1 MKKLFT
7 SESVTPGHPD
17 KLCDKIADMI
27 LDAYLKEDSTSRV
40 AVEVCAHK
48 NGIVVMGEVTSR
60 ASIDIEKIVRNTIID
75 VGYDNDNLGFNGN
88 NVKVSINI
96 NTQSND
102 IAMGVNTSSDSKLLG
117 AGDQG
122 MMFGYATNETDSFM
136 PYPIYLAN
144 KLSEKLYNT
153 FKTNKIPYLR
163 PDGKTQVTICYIDDV
178 PKYVDTIVISAQHDE
193 IDLDTLRKDI
203 KEKIIDKTIPKEMI
217 NENTKIYINPTG
229 RFVLGGPI
237 ADSGL
242 TGRKIVVDT
251 YGGVCGHGGGA
262 FSGKDYT
269 KVDRSA
275 SYYARYV
282 CKNIVASKI
291 CSKME
296 LQVSYAIGMSKP
308 VSLYINTYN
317 TNKIPEDKILEI
329 INKVFNFEPQNI
341 INELELSKPI
351 YHLTTCFGHFGK
363 SNLPWEK
370 LVKMIVICIKI
381 TSCIQRRFF
390 MLKYFND

>member
-27 LDAYLKEDSTSRV
+27 LDAYLKEDSSSRV

-48 NGIVVMGEVTSR
+48 NGIVVMGEVTSK
-60 ASIDIEKIVRNTIID
+60 AKIDIERIVRNTIID

-122 MMFGYATNETDSFM
+122 MMFGYATDETENFM
-136 PYPIYLAN
+136 PYSIYLAN
-144 KLSEKLYNT
+144 KLSEKLYNA
-153 FKTNKIPYLR
+153 FKTKKIPYLR

-193 IDLDTLRKDI
+193 IDFDTLRKDI

-363 SNLPWEK
+363 DNLPWEK
-370 LVKMIVICIKI
+370 LDKVEIIK
-381 TSCIQRRFF
+381 S
-390 MLKYFND
+390 LLN

>member
-27 LDAYLKEDSTSRV
+27 LDAYLKEDSSSRV

-48 NGIVVMGEVTSR
+48 NGIVIMGEVTSK
-60 ASIDIEKIVRNTIID
+60 AKIDIERIVRNTIID

-122 MMFGYATNETDSFM
+122 MMFGYATDETENFM
-136 PYPIYLAN
+136 PYSIYLAN
-144 KLSEKLYNT
+144 KLSEKLYNA
-153 FKTNKIPYLR
+153 FKTKKIPYLR

-363 SNLPWEK
+363 DNLPWEK
-370 LVKMIVICIKI
+370 LDKVEIIK
-381 TSCIQRRFF
+381 S
-390 MLKYFND
+390 LLN

>member
-27 LDAYLKEDSTSRV
+27 LDAYLKEDSSSRV

-48 NGIVVMGEVTSR
+48 NGIVVMGEVTSK
-60 ASIDIEKIVRNTIID
+60 AKIDIERIVRNTIIY

-122 MMFGYATNETDSFM
+122 MMFGYATDETENFM
-136 PYPIYLAN
+136 PYSIYLAN
-144 KLSEKLYNT
+144 KLSEKLYNA
-153 FKTNKIPYLR
+153 FKTKKIPYLR

-363 SNLPWEK
+363 DNLPWEK
-370 LVKMIVICIKI
+370 LDKVEIIK
-381 TSCIQRRFF
+381 S
-390 MLKYFND
+390 LLN

>member
-27 LDAYLKEDSTSRV
+27 LDAYLKEDSSSRV

-48 NGIVVMGEVTSR
+48 NGIVVMGEVTSK
-60 ASIDIEKIVRNTIID
+60 AKIDIERIVRNTIID

-122 MMFGYATNETDSFM
+122 MMFGYATDETENFI
-136 PYPIYLAN
+136 PYSIYLAN
-144 KLSEKLYNT
+144 KLSEKLYNA
-153 FKTNKIPYLR
+153 FKTKKIPYLR

-363 SNLPWEK
+363 DNLPWEK
-370 LVKMIVICIKI
+370 LDKVEIIK
-381 TSCIQRRFF
+381 S
-390 MLKYFND
+390 LLN

>member
-27 LDAYLKEDSTSRV
+27 LDAYLKEDSSSRV

-48 NGIVVMGEVTSR
+48 NGIVVMGEVTSK
-60 ASIDIEKIVRNTIID
+60 AKIDIERIVRNTIID
-75 VGYDNDNLGFNGN
+75 VGYDNDNLDFNGN
-88 NVKVSINI
+88 DVKVSINI

-122 MMFGYATNETDSFM
+122 MMFGYATDETENFM
-136 PYPIYLAN
+136 PYSIYLAN
-144 KLSEKLYNT
+144 KLSEKLYNA
-153 FKTNKIPYLR
+153 FKTKKIPYLR

-317 TNKIPEDKILEI
+317 TNKMPEDKILEI

-363 SNLPWEK
+363 DNLPWEK
-370 LVKMIVICIKI
+370 LDKVEIIK
-381 TSCIQRRFF
+381 S
-390 MLKYFND
+390 LLN

>member
-27 LDAYLKEDSTSRV
+27 LDAYLKEDSSSRV

-48 NGIVVMGEVTSR
+48 NGIVVMGEVTSK
-60 ASIDIEKIVRNTIID
+60 AKIDIERIVRNTIID

-122 MMFGYATNETDSFM
+122 MMFGYATDETENFM
-136 PYPIYLAN
+136 PYSIYLAN
-144 KLSEKLYNT
+144 KLSEKLYNA
-153 FKTNKIPYLR
+153 FKTKKISYLR

-178 PKYVDTIVISAQHDE
+178 TKYVDTIVISAQHDE

-363 SNLPWEK
+363 DNLPWEK
-370 LVKMIVICIKI
+370 LDKVEIIK
-381 TSCIQRRFF
+381 S
-390 MLKYFND
+390 LLN

>member
-1 MKKLFT
+1 
-7 SESVTPGHPD
+7 
-17 KLCDKIADMI
+17 
-27 LDAYLKEDSTSRV
+27 
-40 AVEVCAHK
+40 
-48 NGIVVMGEVTSR
+48 
-60 ASIDIEKIVRNTIID
+60 
-75 VGYDNDNLGFNGN
+75 
-88 NVKVSINI
+88 
-96 NTQSND
+96 
-102 IAMGVNTSSDSKLLG
+102 
-117 AGDQG
+117 
-122 MMFGYATNETDSFM
+122 
-136 PYPIYLAN
+136 
-144 KLSEKLYNT
+144 
-153 FKTNKIPYLR
+153 
-163 PDGKTQVTICYIDDV
+163 
-178 PKYVDTIVISAQHDE
+178 
-193 IDLDTLRKDI
+193 
-203 KEKIIDKTIPKEMI
+203 MI

-242 TGRKIVVDT
+242 TGRKIIVDT

-329 INKVFNFEPQNI
+329 INKVFNFEPNNI
-341 INELELSKPI
+341 IKELDLTKPI

-363 SNLPWEK
+363 NNLPWEK
-370 LVKMIVICIKI
+370 LDKVEIIK
-381 TSCIQRRFF
+381 S
-390 MLKYFND
+390 LLN

>member
-17 KLCDKIADMI
+17 KLCDKISDMI
-27 LDAYLKEDSTSRV
+27 LDAYLKEDSSSRV

-48 NGIVVMGEVTSR
+48 NGIVVMGEVTSK
-60 ASIDIEKIVRNTIID
+60 AKIDIERIVRNTIID

-122 MMFGYATNETDSFM
+122 MMFGYATDETENFM
-136 PYPIYLAN
+136 PYSIYLAN
-144 KLSEKLYNT
+144 KLSEKLYNA
-153 FKTNKIPYLR
+153 FKTKKIPYLR

-317 TNKIPEDKILEI
+317 TNKMPEDKILEI

-363 SNLPWEK
+363 DNLPWEK
-370 LVKMIVICIKI
+370 LDKVEIIK
-381 TSCIQRRFF
+381 S
-390 MLKYFND
+390 LLN

>member
-17 KLCDKIADMI
+17 KLCDKIADTI
-27 LDAYLKEDSTSRV
+27 LDEYLKQDSTSRV

-48 NGIVVMGEVTSR
+48 NGVVVMGEVTSK
-60 ASIDIEKIVRNTIID
+60 ANIDIKKIVKDTIID

-88 NVKVSINI
+88 NVKISVNI
-96 NTQSND
+96 NTQSSD

-122 MMFGYATNETDSFM
+122 MMFGYATDETDSFM

-144 KLSEKLYNT
+144 KLSEKLYNA
-153 FKTNKIPYLR
+153 FKTKEIPYLR
-163 PDGKTQVTICYIDDV
+163 PDGKIQVTMCYINNI
-178 PKYVDTIVISAQHDE
+178 PKYIDTIVISAQHDE
-193 IDLDTLRKDI
+193 IDLNILKKDI
-203 KEKIIDKTIPKEMI
+203 KEKIIDKTIPKQMI

-242 TGRKIVVDT
+242 TGRKIIVDT

-308 VSLYINTYN
+308 VSIYINTYN

-329 INKVFNFEPQNI
+329 INKAFKFEPNNI
-341 INELELSKPI
+341 IKELDLTKPI
-351 YHLTTCFGHFGK
+351 YH
-363 SNLPWEK
+363 
-370 LVKMIVICIKI
+370 
-381 TSCIQRRFF
+381 
-390 MLKYFND
+390 

>member
-27 LDAYLKEDSTSRV
+27 LDAYLKEDSSSRV

-48 NGIVVMGEVTSR
+48 NGIVVMGEVTSK
-60 ASIDIEKIVRNTIID
+60 AKIDIERIVRNTIID

-122 MMFGYATNETDSFM
+122 MMFGYATDETENFM
-136 PYPIYLAN
+136 PYSIYLAN
-144 KLSEKLYNT
+144 KLSEKLYNA
-153 FKTNKIPYLR
+153 FKTKKIPYLR

-242 TGRKIVVDT
+242 TGRKIIVDT

-308 VSLYINTYN
+308 VSIYINTYN

-329 INKVFNFEPQNI
+329 INKVFNFEPNNI
-341 INELELSKPI
+341 IKELDLTKPI

-363 SNLPWEK
+363 NNLPWEK
-370 LVKMIVICIKI
+370 LDKVEIIK
-381 TSCIQRRFF
+381 S
-390 MLKYFND
+390 LLN

>member
-27 LDAYLKEDSTSRV
+27 LDAYLKEDSSSRV

-48 NGIVVMGEVTSR
+48 NGIVVMGEVTSK
-60 ASIDIEKIVRNTIID
+60 AKIDIERIVRNTIID

-122 MMFGYATNETDSFM
+122 MMFGYATDETENFM
-136 PYPIYLAN
+136 PYSIYLAN
-144 KLSEKLYNT
+144 KLSEKLYNA
-153 FKTNKIPYLR
+153 FKTKKIPYLR

-242 TGRKIVVDT
+242 TGRKIIVDT

-329 INKVFNFEPQNI
+329 INKVFNFEPNNI
-341 INELELSKPI
+341 IKELDLTKPI

-363 SNLPWEK
+363 DNLPWEK
-370 LVKMIVICIKI
+370 LDKVEIIK
-381 TSCIQRRFF
+381 S
-390 MLKYFND
+390 LLN

>member
-122 MMFGYATNETDSFM
+122 MMFGYATNETENFM

-153 FKTNKIPYLR
+153 FKTKKIPYLR

-317 TNKIPEDKILEI
+317 TNKISEDKILEI

-370 LVKMIVICIKI
+370 LDKVEIIK
-381 TSCIQRRFF
+381 S
-390 MLKYFND
+390 LLN

>member
-48 NGIVVMGEVTSR
+48 NGIVVMGEVTSK
-60 ASIDIEKIVRNTIID
+60 AKIDIERIVRNTIID

-122 MMFGYATNETDSFM
+122 MMFGYATDETENFM
-136 PYPIYLAN
+136 PYSIYLAN
-144 KLSEKLYNT
+144 KLSEKLYNA
-153 FKTNKIPYLR
+153 FKTKKIPYLR

-317 TNKIPEDKILEI
+317 TNKISEDKILEI

-363 SNLPWEK
+363 DNLPWEK
-370 LVKMIVICIKI
+370 LDKVEIIK
-381 TSCIQRRFF
+381 S
-390 MLKYFND
+390 LLN

>member
-27 LDAYLKEDSTSRV
+27 LDAYLKEDSSSRV

-48 NGIVVMGEVTSR
+48 NGIVVMGEVTSK
-60 ASIDIEKIVRNTIID
+60 AKIDIERIVRNTIID

-122 MMFGYATNETDSFM
+122 MMFGYATDETENFM
-136 PYPIYLAN
+136 PYSIYLAN
-144 KLSEKLYNT
+144 KLSEKLYNA
-153 FKTNKIPYLR
+153 FKTKKIPYLR

-329 INKVFNFEPQNI
+329 INKVFNFEPNNI
-341 INELELSKPI
+341 IKELDLTKPI

-363 SNLPWEK
+363 NNLPWEK
-370 LVKMIVICIKI
+370 LDKVEIIK
-381 TSCIQRRFF
+381 S
-390 MLKYFND
+390 LLN

>member
-27 LDAYLKEDSTSRV
+27 LDAYLKEDSSSRV

-48 NGIVVMGEVTSR
+48 NGIVVMGEVTSK
-60 ASIDIEKIVRNTIID
+60 AKIDIERIVRNTIID
-75 VGYDNDNLGFNGN
+75 AGYDNDNLGFNGN

-122 MMFGYATNETDSFM
+122 MMFGYATDETENFM
-136 PYPIYLAN
+136 PYSIYLAN
-144 KLSEKLYNT
+144 KLSEKLYNA
-153 FKTNKIPYLR
+153 FKTKKIPYLR

-363 SNLPWEK
+363 DNLPWEK
-370 LVKMIVICIKI
+370 LDKVEIIK
-381 TSCIQRRFF
+381 S
-390 MLKYFND
+390 LLN

>member
-27 LDAYLKEDSTSRV
+27 LDAYLKEDSSSRV

-48 NGIVVMGEVTSR
+48 NGIVVMGEVTSK
-60 ASIDIEKIVRNTIID
+60 AKIDIEKIVRNTIID

-96 NTQSND
+96 NTQSSD

-122 MMFGYATNETDSFM
+122 MMFGYATNETENFM

-229 RFVLGGPI
+229 RFVLGGPV

-242 TGRKIVVDT
+242 TGRKIIIDT
-251 YGGVCGHGGGA
+251 YGGYSRHGGGA
-262 FSGKDYT
+262 FSGKDPT

-275 SYYARYV
+275 AYAARYV
-282 CKNIVASKI
+282 AKNIVAAGLADKCEI
-291 CSKME
+291 E
-296 LQVSYAIGMSKP
+296 LAYAIGVAKP
-308 VSLYINTYN
+308 LSIFVDTFGTGKVSEEVLV
-317 TNKIPEDKILEI
+317 EL
-329 INKVFNFEPQNI
+329 INKNFDLRPGAI
-341 INELELSKPI
+341 IRDLDLRRPI
-351 YHLTTCFGHFGK
+351 YKQVAAYGHFGRTDID
-363 SNLPWEK
+363 LPWERTDK
-370 LVKMIVICIKI
+370 AE
-381 TSCIQRRFF
+381 T
-390 MLKYFND
+390 LKEQAGI

>member
-27 LDAYLKEDSTSRV
+27 LDAYLKEDSSSRV

-48 NGIVVMGEVTSR
+48 NGIVVMGEVTSK
-60 ASIDIEKIVRNTIID
+60 AKIDIERIVRNTIID

-122 MMFGYATNETDSFM
+122 MMFGYATDETENFM
-136 PYPIYLAN
+136 PYSIYLAN
-144 KLSEKLYNT
+144 KLSEKLYNA
-153 FKTNKIPYLR
+153 FKTKKIPYLR
-163 PDGKTQVTICYIDDV
+163 TDGKTQVTICYIDDV

-363 SNLPWEK
+363 DNLPWEK
-370 LVKMIVICIKI
+370 LDKVEIIK
-381 TSCIQRRFF
+381 S
-390 MLKYFND
+390 LLN

>member
-27 LDAYLKEDSTSRV
+27 LDAYLKEDSSSRV

-48 NGIVVMGEVTSR
+48 NGIVVMGEVTSK
-60 ASIDIEKIVRNTIID
+60 AKIDIERIVRNTIID

-122 MMFGYATNETDSFM
+122 MMFGYATDETENFM
-136 PYPIYLAN
+136 PYSIYLAN
-144 KLSEKLYNT
+144 KLSEKLYNA
-153 FKTNKIPYLR
+153 FKTKKIPYLR

-242 TGRKIVVDT
+242 TGRKIIVDT

-370 LVKMIVICIKI
+370 LDKVEIIK
-381 TSCIQRRFF
+381 S
-390 MLKYFND
+390 LLN

>member
-27 LDAYLKEDSTSRV
+27 LDAYLKEDSSSRV

-48 NGIVVMGEVTSR
+48 NGIVVMGEVTSK
-60 ASIDIEKIVRNTIID
+60 AKIDIERIVRNTIID

-122 MMFGYATNETDSFM
+122 MMFGYATDETENFM
-136 PYPIYLAN
+136 PYSIYLAN
-144 KLSEKLYNT
+144 KLSEKLYNA
-153 FKTNKIPYLR
+153 FKTKKIPYLR

-242 TGRKIVVDT
+242 TGRKIIVDT
-251 YGGVCGHGGGA
+251 YGGVCGHSGGA

-363 SNLPWEK
+363 DNLPWEK
-370 LVKMIVICIKI
+370 LDKVEIIK
-381 TSCIQRRFF
+381 S
-390 MLKYFND
+390 LLN

>member
-27 LDAYLKEDSTSRV
+27 LDAYLKEDSSSRV

-48 NGIVVMGEVTSR
+48 NGIVVMGEVTSK
-60 ASIDIEKIVRNTIID
+60 AKIDIERIVRNTIID

-102 IAMGVNTSSDSKLLG
+102 IAMGVNTSSDSRLLG

-122 MMFGYATNETDSFM
+122 MMFGYATDETENFM
-136 PYPIYLAN
+136 PYSIYLAN
-144 KLSEKLYNT
+144 KLSEKLYNA
-153 FKTNKIPYLR
+153 FKTKKIPYLR

-363 SNLPWEK
+363 DNLPWEK
-370 LVKMIVICIKI
+370 LDKVEIIK
-381 TSCIQRRFF
+381 S
-390 MLKYFND
+390 LLN

>member
-27 LDAYLKEDSTSRV
+27 LDAYLKEDSSSRV

-122 MMFGYATNETDSFM
+122 MMFGYATDETENFM
-136 PYPIYLAN
+136 PYSIYLAN
-144 KLSEKLYNT
+144 KLSEKLYNA
-153 FKTNKIPYLR
+153 FKTKKIPYLR

-363 SNLPWEK
+363 DNLPWEK
-370 LVKMIVICIKI
+370 LDKVEIIK
-381 TSCIQRRFF
+381 S
-390 MLKYFND
+390 LLN